1 MDPLSVTGSIVALYE
16 LTRRSVET
24 WKTLTRDG
32 EYDELALQLIR
43 LVDVVESIKQI
54 LDSLE
59 NNDGFHVER
68 YGRQMVKRL
77 LQSQDIVSNIATTV
91 KETGSLLEDQ
101 YRRPKLSRRLWNS
114 SKSIRIREASSLI
127 AAQRSLLE
135 TYLNLARL
143 TSHQTFSLRAR
154 TLDELTALDWLSS
167 SDPEATQL
175 DLQDHRLK
183 SSGAWLHDDDQYRRW
198 LGPSPSDNILWLTG
212 FPGSGKTYLASFIV
226 DDLKQAHG
234 SSRTPVTYFYCDY
247 RQVEI
252 HSAAYILSS
261 LLKQLVFSMYPLP
274 QPLLDLFSS
283 YQRGTDSIAKPRLAD
298 VWRVF
303 LIVAQT
309 FDRVFI
315 VVDALDECDSHHRAK
330 LLGLIPEITSS
341 VRLLITS
348 RYEADI
354 VRKLRSYPQLALSTI
369 NAKKDIEDLLAELI
383 KRTQLFALLDSSSKK
398 QGTPEQAKKDLVN
411 EIYRKSEGS

>member
-1 MDPLSVTGSIVALYE
+1 
-16 LTRRSVET
+16 
-24 WKTLTRDG
+24 
-32 EYDELALQLIR
+32 
-43 LVDVVESIKQI
+43 
-54 LDSLE
+54 
-59 NNDGFHVER
+59 
-68 YGRQMVKRL
+68 
-77 LQSQDIVSNIATTV
+77 
-91 KETGSLLEDQ
+91 
-101 YRRPKLSRRLWNS
+101 
-114 SKSIRIREASSLI
+114 
-127 AAQRSLLE
+127 
-135 TYLNLARL
+135 
-143 TSHQTFSLRAR
+143 
-154 TLDELTALDWLSS
+154 
-167 SDPEATQL
+167 
-175 DLQDHRLK
+175 
-183 SSGAWLHDDDQYRRW
+183 
-198 LGPSPSDNILWLTG
+198 
-212 FPGSGKTYLASFIV
+212 
-226 DDLKQAHG
+226 
-234 SSRTPVTYFYCDY
+234 
-247 RQVEI
+247 
-252 HSAAYILSS
+252 
-261 LLKQLVFSMYPLP
+261 MYPLP

-303 LIVAQT
+303 LTVAQT

-398 QGTPEQAKKDLVN
+398 QGTPEQAKKVLVN